1 MAGLG
6 LGLNI
11 SSGTISSGAL
21 AYLYLTTQDGD
32 ILIGQKNRGEPLS
45 PAFLVYEPNDDI
57 TSDTLPE
64 PTELLLSQ
72 DSKFLQ
78 AQDGRL
84 IAQNAADRPYDR
96 LMSQDD
102 NNLITQAGDYLV
114 SEQVS

>member
-1 MAGLG
+1 MTGLG
-6 LGLNI
+6 LGLGI
-11 SSGTISSGAL
+11 SSGGIGGGAVSF
-21 AYLYLTTQDGD
+21 LYLMTQDGD
-32 ILIGQKNRGEPLS
+32 ILISQKNRGEPSS

-78 AQDGRL
+78 TQDGRL
-84 IAQNAADRPYDR
+84 IAQNSADRPYDR

-102 NNLITQAGDYLV
+102 NNMITQAGDYLV

>member
-32 ILIGQKNRGEPLS
+32 ILIGQKNRGESLS

-57 TSDTLPE
+57 TSDTLPA
-64 PTELLLSQ
+64 Q